1 MSYPVIKKIQ
11 KQTFTTLVR
20 NVKLNVWTD
29 GQSCSAY
36 LFFQRGDQ
44 TPTPLAYAIS
54 HTSDRCHLRKAQDQW
69 SLWIGSAAFEI
80 NEKDY
85 QTIADLLGC
94 AVVQEVAA

>member
-1 MSYPVIKKIQ
+1 MSYPAIKTIQ
-11 KQTFTTLVR
+11 RQTFTTPVR

-29 GQSCSAY
+29 GQSCAAH

-44 TPTPLAYAIS
+44 TPTPVAYAIS
-54 HTSDRCHLRKAQDQW
+54 HTSGRCRLQKAQNQW

-85 QTIADLLGC
+85 RAIADLFGC
-94 AVVQEVAA
+94 AVVQEVTA

>member
-1 MSYPVIKKIQ
+1 MSYPVIKTIQ
-11 KQTFTTLVR
+11 RQTFTTPVR

-29 GQSCSAY
+29 GQSCAAHV
-36 LFFQRGDQ
+36 FFQRGDQ
-44 TPTPLAYAIS
+44 TPTPVAYAIS
-54 HTSDRCHLRKAQDQW
+54 HTSDRCRLQKAEDQW

-85 QTIADLLGC
+85 QAIADLLGC

>member
-1 MSYPVIKKIQ
+1 MSYPVIEKIQ

-20 NVKLNVWTD
+20 NVKLSVRTD

-44 TPTPLAYAIS
+44 TPTPVAYAIS
-54 HTSDRCHLRKAQDQW
+54 HTSNRCRLQETQDQW

-85 QTIADLLGC
+85 QAIADLLGC